1 MTAGSGVALYV
12 SIRICLAV
20 LLFTASAA
28 GADELPH
35 QIRIIV
41 PLAAGASLD
50 ARARIIAEALSGRLG
65 RRVMV
70 ENRPGAGGTLGA
82 QYVAKAKPDGSTL
95 LFNNNS
101 HVINTH
107 VYRKPGYDPITDF
120 VAVTQAYASGMV
132 LVAHASLGVHSV
144 RELVSIARSR
154 SSPLIYASSGTGGLP
169 HLGMEMFKRT
179 AGIDLLHVPYR
190 GDGQALS
197 DLLTGRVSLMMSGYA
212 VVQPHIRSGTLRA
225 LAVSS
230 AERAEIFPGVPT
242 VAEAGYP
249 AYRLDAWVGFFAPA
263 NTPIAVVERL
273 SREIAAAVMTPSV
286 RTRLAETGALAT
298 VVSRAEFADFVKQE
312 WDRYGAMV
320 RELRLKVE

>member
-1 MTAGSGVALYV
+1 MTLGSRVACV
-12 SIRICLAV
+12 SLLCLAV
-20 LLFTASAA
+20 FLFAGNTA
-28 GADELPH
+28 GADPLPE
-35 QIRIIV
+35 QIRIVV

-50 ARARIIAEALSGRLG
+50 ARARIIAEAIGERLG

-107 VYRKPGYDPITDF
+107 IYRQPGYDPIRDF
-120 VAVTQAYASGMV
+120 VPVTQAYISGMV
-132 LVAHASLGVHSV
+132 LVAHASLEVHSL
-144 RELVSIARSR
+144 RELVAIAQSR
-154 SSPLIYASSGTGGLP
+154 STPLNYASSGIGGLP
-169 HLGMEMFKRT
+169 HLGMEMFKRS

-197 DLLTGRVSLMMSGYA
+197 DLLAGRVSLMMSGYP
-212 VVQPHIRSGTLRA
+212 VVQPHIRAGTLRA

-242 VAEAGYP
+242 IAEAGYP
-249 AYRLDAWVGFFAPA
+249 ASRLDAWVGFFAPA
-263 NTPIAVVERL
+263 NTPTAVVEHL
-273 SREIAAAVMTPSV
+273 SREIAAAVTTPRV
-286 RTRLAETGALAT
+286 RARLAQTGALAT
-298 VVSRAEFADFVKQE
+298 VVSPAEFANFVKQE
-312 WDRYGAMV
+312 WDRYGALV
-320 RELRLKVE
+320 RELGLQVE